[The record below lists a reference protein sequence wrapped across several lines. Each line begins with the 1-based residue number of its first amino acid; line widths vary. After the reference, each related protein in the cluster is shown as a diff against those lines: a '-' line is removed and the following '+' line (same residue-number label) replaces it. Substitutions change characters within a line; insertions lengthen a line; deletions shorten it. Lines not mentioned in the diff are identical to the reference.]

1 MKRNTQNNGQLP
13 IIDWQFNR
21 IAVKIGSNVLTRKD
35 GTLDITRMSALVDQ
49 VAKLHRKGVEVVL
62 ISSGA
67 VASGRSEIK
76 ASKKL
81 DPVSARQLYSAVGQA
96 KLINR
101 YYELFREH
109 GMTCGHVLTRKD
121 GTLDITRMSALV
133 DQVAKLHRKGVEVV
147 LISSGAVASGR
158 SEIKASKKL
167 DPVSARQLYS
177 AVGQAKLINRYYE
190 LFREHGMT
198 CGQVL
203 TTKENFGSRTHYLN
217 QKHCMEVMLENKVIP
232 IVNEND
238 TISVTELMFTDNDE
252 LSGLIA
258 TMMGM
263 DALIILSN
271 IDGIYNGNP
280 SDPSSTVIRE
290 IDGSKEDLSEYV
302 QTSKSSFGRGGML
315 TKCSIAQKVADEG
328 ITVIIANGKKDN
340 ILVDLLAK
348 DSRTVCTRFIPS
360 NKPVSSVKKWIA
372 HSEGFAKGEIHINRG
387 AEEALLGPKATS
399 ILLVG
404 VTRIIGDF
412 EKDDIVKVIN
422 EEGVQ
427 LGVGCAGYD
436 STEAR
441 ELIGSRDKKPLVHYD
456 YLYLD

>member
-35 GTLDITRMSALVDQ
+35 GTLDITQMSALVDQ
-49 VAKLHRKGVEVVL
+49 VAELHRKGVEVVL

-76 ASKKL
+76 A
-81 DPVSARQLYSAVGQA
+81 G
-96 KLINR
+96 
-101 YYELFREH
+101 
-109 GMTCGHVLTRKD
+109 
-121 GTLDITRMSALV
+121 
-133 DQVAKLHRKGVEVV
+133 
-147 LISSGAVASGR
+147 
-158 SEIKASKKL
+158 KKL

-290 IDGSKEDLSEYV
+290 IDDSKEDLSEYV

-328 ITVIIANGKKDN
+328 IEVIIANGKRDDVLTD
-340 ILVDLLAK
+340 LVLRPG
-348 DSRTVCTRFIPS
+348 SRVCTRFAPREG
-360 NKPVSSVKKWIA
+360 NVSSVKKWVA
-372 HSEGFAKGEIHINRG
+372 HSTGFTKGKVYLNAK
-387 AEEALLGPKATS
+387 AVEAVCGDRAVS
-399 ILLVG
+399 ILPVG
-404 VTRIIGDF
+404 VTHVEGDF
-412 EKDDIVKVIN
+412 EKGDLVRIMSP
-422 EEGVQ
+422 EGQ
-427 LGVGCAGYD
+427 NLGVGRVAYSCE
-436 STEAR
+436 EAAR
-441 ELIGSRDKKPLVHYD
+441 VIGQHDCKPLVHYD
-456 YLYLD
+456 YLYLE